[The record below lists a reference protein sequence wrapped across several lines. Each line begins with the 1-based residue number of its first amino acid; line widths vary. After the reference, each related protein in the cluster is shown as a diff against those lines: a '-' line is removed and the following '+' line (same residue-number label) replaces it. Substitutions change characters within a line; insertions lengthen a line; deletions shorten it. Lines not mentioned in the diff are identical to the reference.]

1 MRIIRLKEVIDST
14 GLARSTIYK
23 YIGEGSFPKPVPLGD
38 RCVGWVESE
47 VQDWILARIEE
58 RDLTYQSLTRKG
70 FFITSIIWRS
80 VLNKAPQPMVE
91 FEAAFED
98 PVQGKG
104 FKYFVRGAYRIVEL
118 HYTKT
123 IRPVSAED
131 KETYL
136 GIIEETAAK
145 VIRELRAQAQA
156 GAEPQG
162 ELT

>member
-1 MRIIRLKEVIDST
+1 
-14 GLARSTIYK
+14 
-23 YIGEGSFPKPVPLGD
+23 
-38 RCVGWVESE
+38 
-47 VQDWILARIEE
+47 
-58 RDLTYQSLTRKG
+58 
-70 FFITSIIWRS
+70 
-80 VLNKAPQPMVE
+80 MVE

-118 HYTKT
+118 QYTKT

-145 VIRELRAQAQA
+145 VIRGLRAQAQA

-162 ELT
+162 EPT